1 VRDAYVELTAEPEP
15 LEDFV
20 LGFGAP
26 IRVCRGRESR
36 PAWLVAS
43 STDFAAMGA
52 VGREVDPVLW
62 ETFADHATVLV
73 RGLASFDEVPR
84 IIRLA
89 DLRDVALER

>member
-1 VRDAYVELTAEPEP
+1 
-15 LEDFV
+15 
-20 LGFGAP
+20 
-26 IRVCRGRESR
+26 
-36 PAWLVAS
+36 
-43 STDFAAMGA
+43 MGA

-73 RGLASFDEVPR
+73 RALASFDEVPR

>member
-1 VRDAYVELTAEPEP
+1 MKDAFVELTAEPEA

-26 IRVCRGRESR
+26 IRVCRGRETR
-36 PAWLVAS
+36 PAWLVGSA
-43 STDFAAMGA
+43 TDFAVMGE

-62 ETFADHATVLV
+62 ETFVDHASVLV

-89 DLRDVALER
+89 DLRDVVRER